1 MQIKLVA
8 IDLDG
13 TLLRDDMTIS
23 AYSKG
28 VIEKIAKQGVHIVIA
43 TGRMFDSAQEKT
55 NQLGLG
61 DIPLIC
67 YTGSWIMYS
76 QSGKPLVQE
85 GVDAE
90 TTKKILAIA
99 KENDWLVHT
108 FYNDQIYLPIP
119 HPSEEM
125 YQKYRSKKV
134 KYLGEKFYYPEE
146 KSTRII
152 FASPDISL
160 RHQIRNIMEK
170 NFGNEIDVVFPGDD
184 FVDIHK
190 KGINKGWALAKLCNL
205 WNLSKEEVISFG
217 NTENDISMMKFSG
230 QSWAVA
236 NADKVALL
244 AADNICDS
252 NEKDGV
258 AHVLESLFI
267 K

>member
-1 MQIKLVA
+1 MK
-8 IDLDG
+8 
-13 TLLRDDMTIS
+13 
-23 AYSKG
+23 
-28 VIEKIAKQGVHIVIA
+28 
-43 TGRMFDSAQEKT
+43 
-55 NQLGLG
+55 
-61 DIPLIC
+61 
-67 YTGSWIMYS
+67 
-76 QSGKPLVQE
+76 
-85 GVDAE
+85 
-90 TTKKILAIA
+90 
-99 KENDWLVHT
+99 
-108 FYNDQIYLPIP
+108 
-119 HPSEEM
+119 
-125 YQKYRSKKV
+125 
-134 KYLGEKFYYPEE
+134 
-146 KSTRII
+146 
-152 FASPDISL
+152 
-160 RHQIRNIMEK
+160 K
-170 NFGNEIDVVFPGDD
+170 NFGDEIDVVFPGDD